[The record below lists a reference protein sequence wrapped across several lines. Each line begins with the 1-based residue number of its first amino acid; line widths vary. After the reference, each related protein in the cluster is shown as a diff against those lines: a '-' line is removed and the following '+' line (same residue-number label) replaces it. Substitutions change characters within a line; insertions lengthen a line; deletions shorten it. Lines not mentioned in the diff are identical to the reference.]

1 MLRFLLGVVVVML
14 IVVGGIWLLQRR
26 MIYFPSSGVPP
37 VDELLP
43 GWEEATFETTDGLT
57 LDGWFTPPSEDSAIV
72 IVFNGN
78 AGNRAYR
85 VSLGAGLAKEGL
97 GVLLFDYR
105 GYGDNPGHPTAEG
118 LARDARAAV
127 GWVQQRAPGHDL
139 VYFGESLGAA
149 VAIELALSDPPV
161 ALVLR
166 SPFTSLADLADVHS
180 PFPVRGL
187 LRDRYPSIDRI
198 DQVRAATLVIAGSE
212 DSIVPIDQSRAI
224 FEAAPDPKELVI
236 VAGADHNDFTLVS
249 GPEVI
254 GATARYHR
262 HRLAGP
268 RTSLSAFALRL

>member
-1 MLRFLLGVVVVML
+1 MLRFLLGIVIVML
-14 IVVGGIWLLQRR
+14 IVVGGVWLLQRR
-26 MIYFPSSGVPP
+26 LIYFPSSGVPP

-57 LDGWFTPPSEDSAIV
+57 LGGWFTPPPGDSPV
-72 IVFNGN
+72 VMVFSGN

-85 VSLGAGLAKEGL
+85 APLGAGFANEGF

-118 LARDARAAV
+118 LALDARAAAA
-127 GWVQQRAPGHDL
+127 WVRQRAPGHDL
-139 VYFGESLGAA
+139 VCFGESLGAA
-149 VAIELALSDPPV
+149 VAIELALFDPPA

-166 SPFTSLADLADVHS
+166 SPFTSLADLAAVHY
-180 PFPVRGL
+180 PLLPARAL
-187 LRDRYPSIDRI
+187 LRDEYPSIDRV
-198 DQVRAATLVIAGSE
+198 DQVRTATLVIAGSE

-236 VAGADHNDFTLVS
+236 VSGADHNDFALVS

-254 GATARYHR
+254 GATARFITH
-262 HRLAGP
+262 AG
-268 RTSLSAFALRL
+268 TG